1 MDDQRAAVSLLQRRR
16 DRSSPRLLDDQRLRD
31 GHVPDRR
38 DSDSVSAGDR
48 DRDVHRLPDERCDR
62 RRGLREESAGG
73 AMMIK
78 GVEATKTS
86 PEETRT
92 RILQATRDIFSH
104 KGFRGTTTREV
115 AERAG
120 VNEATLF
127 RHFGNKEAL
136 IEAMFKNVCE
146 QDPAT
151 IDELFDRPTGDIST
165 DLLRI
170 ASVSLRRMEA
180 KRDLIV
186 ISLAE
191 EQRDPTGFNML
202 WRTPSAVFERGEVR
216 GEPAMLARFFMGM
229 LFSQVMGRCIYGSQ
243 DYDELAK
250 QSVDIFLHG
259 IVNKEYDRGYA

>member
-92 RILQATRDIFSH
+92 RILQATREIFSH

-151 IDELFDRPTGDIST
+151 IDELFDRPTG
-165 DLLRI
+165 
-170 ASVSLRRMEA
+170 
-180 KRDLIV
+180 
-186 ISLAE
+186 
-191 EQRDPTGFNML
+191 FNML
-202 WRTPSAVFERGEVR
+202 WRTPSAVFERLVGYFADAVERGEVR

>member
-31 GHVPDRR
+31 GHVPEHR
-38 DSDSVSAGDR
+38 DADSVSSGSPGSDGDG
-48 DRDVHRLPDERCDR
+48 HRLPDERCDQ

-73 AMMIK
+73 AMMIE

-86 PEETRT
+86 PVETRN
-92 RILQATRDIFSH
+92 RILQATREIFSH

-180 KRDLIV
+180 KR
-186 ISLAE
+186 
-191 EQRDPTGFNML
+191 
-202 WRTPSAVFERGEVR
+202 
-216 GEPAMLARFFMGM
+216 
-229 LFSQVMGRCIYGSQ
+229 
-243 DYDELAK
+243 
-250 QSVDIFLHG
+250 
-259 IVNKEYDRGYA
+259 